1 MPASTVCRAP
11 RHLEKAPLTS
21 KTVPPLVTQA
31 VRRAKLLH
39 NIALLRPLTLPAP
52 LHLDLQT
59 HSMPHLSF
67 LLLVPSILLQATP
80 NPPANNNLLKHHLLP
95 NPLPV
100 PSRRSAKL
108 HRLKHTPRLQWQDPH
123 KWPRL
128 ILSTPTNTRLL
139 QHRTPRHKLQAIL
152 PVTRKPLPSL
162 PPQPRPGLMHLRL
175 ALSPPHFPTPS
186 NLQDRLLSHPIA
198 TQHFLV
204 HQPSIQAVDLLQV
217 ILTVGDFLDLEHLRL
232 TVILVSKALLEAK
245 AILSSSA
252 VILVT

>member
-11 RHLEKAPLTS
+11 RHQEKAPETF

-39 NIALLRPLTLPAP
+39 NIALLHPLTLPAP
-52 LHLDLQT
+52 LHLDHQM
-59 HSMPHLSF
+59 HNMPHLSF
-67 LLLVPSILLQATP
+67 LLLVLSILLQATP
-80 NPPANNNLLKHHLLP
+80 NLPANNNLLKHHLLP
-95 NPLPV
+95 
-100 PSRRSAKL
+100 SRRSAKL
-108 HRLKHTPRLQWQDPH
+108 HRLHHTPRLQWQDPH

-128 ILSTPTNTRLL
+128 ILSLPTNTRLL

-152 PVTRKPLPSL
+152 QVTRKPLPSL

-198 TQHFLV
+198 TRHFLE
-204 HQPSIQAVDLLQV
+204 HQPSIQVVDLLQV

-245 AILSSSA
+245 AILNSSA

>member
-21 KTVPPLVTQA
+21 KTVPPLVTLA

-39 NIALLRPLTLPAP
+39 NIALLHPLTLPAP
-52 LHLDLQT
+52 LHLDHQT
-59 HSMPHLSF
+59 HNMPHLSF

-80 NPPANNNLLKHHLLP
+80 NLPANNNLLKHHLLP

-108 HRLKHTPRLQWQDPH
+108 HRLHHTPRLQWQDPH

-128 ILSTPTNTRLL
+128 ILSLPTNTRLL

-152 PVTRKPLPSL
+152 PVTRKPLPFL
-162 PPQPRPGLMHLRL
+162 PPQPRPGLRHLRL

-186 NLQDRLLSHPIA
+186 NLQDRRLSHPIA
-198 TQHFLV
+198 TPHFLE

-245 AILSSSA
+245 AILNSSA